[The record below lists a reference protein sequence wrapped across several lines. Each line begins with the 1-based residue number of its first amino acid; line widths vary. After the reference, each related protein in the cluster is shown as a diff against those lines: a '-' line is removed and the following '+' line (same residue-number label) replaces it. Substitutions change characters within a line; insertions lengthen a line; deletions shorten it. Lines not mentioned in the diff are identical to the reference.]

1 LVSQVVYNSSMTEQK
16 KFQWKKGIVRFIR
29 WCVWFFILM
38 SLCAGVITCIGVY
51 FYFAE
56 ELPEISSFNDFHP
69 PLITTVYSDDNQK
82 IAEFYRERRII
93 IPLSDM
99 PNLLVKAFIAS
110 EDSRFFSHNGVD
122 IFGIVRAFFKNMEAG
137 TIVQGG
143 STITQQVVKP
153 YLTNGSSPRLEPT
166 APKDG
171 SSLGLEPTARLGLE
185 TTSIEPAPA
194 KRSYS
199 RKFKEAIL
207 AYRFDRAFTKEDI
220 LFRYLNQ
227 IYFGYGAYGVE
238 AAAENYFGK
247 HAKELNLAESAMLAG
262 LPKAPGE
269 YSPSYNLEKAKERQ
283 KYVLD
288 RMILEGYITQAQAQ
302 EALKT
307 RIEIKHKRQN
317 WYMDKVPFFS
327 EHIRRYIEEKFG
339 ADALYSEGFQIYTT
353 VNIQMQD
360 AAQEELEKGLK
371 ELEDRQKYPNGLKP
385 QGAFVC
391 IEAGTG
397 HVKAMVGGRNF
408 EETQLNRAVQSRR
421 QPGSSFKPII
431 YAAAIDKGYT
441 PLTVVYDRPITF
453 RYKNSR
459 VSWSPS
465 NYDRK
470 FYGPI
475 RLRKALAK
483 SRNVPAVRVLRDIGI
498 DYAID
503 YAKKLGIESELTRN
517 LCLALGPSGVSLLEL
532 TTAYS
537 VFTNLGE
544 LVHPVFIT
552 KILDRYGREVNLMKT
567 ENEKAIAPA
576 TAYVMTN
583 LLESVVKEGTAKKIL
598 ELNRPAAG
606 KTGTSSD
613 LRDAWF
619 IGYTPD
625 YIAGTW
631 VGFDIERPL
640 GESETGSRAAAPI
653 WLGFMQRVL
662 TDKPVRGF
670 KVPDEG
676 VVFANIDSRTGLLSA
691 SYTRNTVIECFK
703 KGAEPTRSVT
713 PPRPHPKELLPLPQ
727 IIAKPDHAASPQKV
741 ITSRED
747 FFKSS
752 M

>member
-1 LVSQVVYNSSMTEQK
+1 MTEQK
-16 KFQWKKGIVRFIR
+16 KFQWKKGIIRFIR

-93 IPLSDM
+93 IPLSEM

-122 IFGIVRAFFKNMEAG
+122 LFGIARAFFKNMEAG

-153 YLTNGSSPRLEPT
+153 YLTVDSSLRLE
-166 APKDG
+166 
-171 SSLGLEPTARLGLE
+171 
-185 TTSIEPAPA
+185 PA

-220 LFRYLNQ
+220 IFRYLNQ

-247 HAKELNLAESAMLAG
+247 PAKELNLAESAMLAG

-269 YSPSYNLEKAKERQ
+269 YSPYYNLEKAKERQ

-288 RMILEGYITQAQAQ
+288 RMILEGYITQKQAQ

-307 RIEIKHKRQN
+307 PIEIKQRRN

-371 ELEDRQKYPNGLKP
+371 ELEERQKYPKGLKP

-397 HVKAMVGGRNF
+397 HVKAMVGGRDF
-408 EETQLNRAVQSRR
+408 EETQLNRAVQSSR

-441 PLTVVYDRPITF
+441 PLTVVYDTPITF
-453 RYKNSR
+453 RYKNSH

-465 NYDRK
+465 NYDKK
-470 FYGPI
+470 FYGAV

-483 SRNVPAVRVLRDIGI
+483 SRNVPAVKVLRDIGI
-498 DYAID
+498 DYAIE
-503 YAKKLGIESELTRN
+503 YAKKLGIESELTKN

-552 KILDRYGREVNLMKT
+552 KILDRYGKEINLMKT
-567 ENEKAIAPA
+567 ENEKAIEPA
-576 TAYVMTN
+576 TAYIMTS

-631 VGFDIERPL
+631 VGFDMERPL
-640 GESETGSRAAAPI
+640 GESETGSKAAAPI
-653 WLGFMQRVL
+653 WLGFMQRIL
-662 TDKPVRGF
+662 ADKPVREF
-670 KVPDEG
+670 KVPDKG
-676 VVFANIDSRTGLLSA
+676 LVLANIDARTGLLA
-691 SYTRNTVIECFK
+691 GSYTKNTVTEYFK
-703 KGAEPTRSVT
+703 EGAEPTKHAE
-713 PPRPHPKELLPLPQ
+713 PPPQTDLSPQPQ
-727 IIAKPDHAASPQKV
+727 IIAKPDQVTSSQKV
-741 ITSRED
+741 ITSRDD